1 MRILQLRS
9 LLFKAIL
16 LFSER
21 DNLVVELV
29 VFGFQLVVFFLDFFK
44 RFLFFLSVF

>member
-9 LLFKAIL
+9 LLFETTL

-29 VFGFQLVVFFLDFFK
+29 VFGF
-44 RFLFFLSVF
+44 

>member
-9 LLFKAIL
+9 LLFEAAL
-16 LFSER
+16 LFIER

-29 VFGFQLVVFFLDFFK
+29 IFGFQIDGFFSQRGVFI
-44 RFLFFLSVF
+44 S